1 MEASGKANWTLEEL
15 KAIDKKVLRKM
26 AGSNGVAVAGIPE
39 EIKQQMKT
47 KGFSNL
53 DQKHALEM
61 LELSEEK
68 STAHSRPESYLQTN
82 GGRMHYTP
90 EVIVYRSLS
99 GEVKERANSP
109 IPAEFGEME
118 QRSNVVQLAALVS
131 QFVTVNAGAWVSAV
145 NLVPYVTHFKGT
157 ELNTAALPGIITKVT
172 VILNMDNVW
181 QTLTTVARAGMTGIA
196 AMVFIR
202 QALNRA
208 PDSAYDVLN
217 TSIVCDLFRIFQNFG
232 GKWTR
237 VMQSATEPLLPDS
250 MFEEVDC
257 DDETFE
263 ILRDDYPGCYR
274 YLGGQRIV
282 PYMPKQDGTL
292 GGALKACQRLREIQ
306 GGNDSPTALL
316 AGMKDF
322 SGLTDE
328 FGKRIQA
335 CMAAILSLWALGRK
349 VDLQLLTVGDVTMFQ
364 SSIHFW
370 RSLIQNPEKPIE
382 GWDPKLAC
390 DLVYLLPGVEDL
402 QKIPQSYRVYVRDN
416 PRDDAVSVHW
426 TKTQIPTGEEKKK
439 VVDYDKSS
447 ELVVPRYAHTRD
459 FVAFTTIFGAIP
471 FPQDKHVIR
480 RTQQSVS
487 KVDFFRKPSVDLAE
501 GKIRPPTELFVYRF
515 SNASAF
521 RGILSTIKDFQLVG
535 HGYPLIHDKEGRPS
549 PTQQRDKTRE
559 TLHFIELERVEA
571 ERNWYDRVNED
582 CSLQV
587 STFMA
592 PKTRYSPIS
601 NLPRMSKNA
610 LIVSRATMDS
620 EAGGLIGNFVAVRN
634 RAVVGTEISGWGRRK
649 PQASSK
655 PDLLPEQ
662 TKEPKMVNHKRG
674 AVQQAKSSTSS
685 TSASSTS
692 ATSSR
697 YQEPDI
703 DDQVEEEVFDLFAP
717 EVTSEGQQ
725 EQQEVLEED
734 EEKGTRRRLAADD
747 G

>member
-1 MEASGKANWTLEEL
+1 MRQALKMMEASGKANWTTEEL

-26 AGSNGVAVAGIPE
+26 AGSNGIATPGIPE
-39 EIKQQMKT
+39 EIKQQMKE

-61 LELSEEK
+61 LEMSEEK

-90 EVIVYRSLS
+90 DVVVYRSLS

-109 IPAEFGEME
+109 IPAEFGETE
-118 QRSNVVQLAALVS
+118 TRDNVVQVTALVS
-131 QFVTVNAGAWVSAV
+131 QFVTVSSGNWVSAV

-157 ELNTAALPGIITKVT
+157 EFNTAALPGLISKVT

-196 AMVFIR
+196 AIVFIR

-217 TSIVCDLFRIFQNFG
+217 TSIVCDLFRIFQNHG

-237 VMQSATEPLLPDS
+237 IMRGPGEPLLPDS
-250 MFEEVDC
+250 MFEEAEC
-257 DDETFE
+257 DDETFD
-263 ILRDDYPGCYR
+263 LLKDSYPGCYR
-274 YLGGQRIV
+274 YKGGQRVV

-306 GGNDSPTALL
+306 GGNDSTTAIL
-316 AGMKDF
+316 AGMKDY

-335 CMAAILSLWALGRK
+335 CMSVILSLWALGRK
-349 VDLQLLTVGDVTMFQ
+349 VDLQLLTVGDITMLQ
-364 SSIHFW
+364 SSIHYW
-370 RSLIQNPEKPIE
+370 RSIIQSKDKPLE
-382 GWDPKLAC
+382 GWDNKLPC

-402 QKIPQSYRVYVRDN
+402 QKIPQSYRQYVRDN

-447 ELVVPRYAHTRD
+447 ELVVPRYAHSRD

-471 FPQDKHVIR
+471 FPQDKNAVR
-480 RTQQSVS
+480 RTLQSIS
-487 KVDFFRKPSVDLAE
+487 KIDFFR
-501 GKIRPPTELFVYRF
+501 RPDSKVMTELFVYRF
-515 SNASAF
+515 SNASSF
-521 RGILSTIKDFQLVG
+521 RGILSTIKDLQLVG
-535 HGYPLIHDKEGRPS
+535 HGFPLLRDKDGNLS
-549 PTQQRDKTRE
+549 PTQRDKTKE
-559 TLHFIELERVEA
+559 TLHFIDLERVST
-571 ERNWYDRVNED
+571 ERAWYDRVNED

-592 PKTRYSPIS
+592 PRTRYSPIS

-610 LIVSRATMDS
+610 LIVNRATMDT
-620 EAGGLIGNFVAVRN
+620 ETGALVGNFVAVRN
-634 RAVVGTEISGWGRRK
+634 RAVAGVEVTGWGKRK
-649 PQASSK
+649 PHSGSK
-655 PDLLPEQ
+655 PELLPEPVKKLVAFK
-662 TKEPKMVNHKRG
+662 KEQVKELP
-674 AVQQAKSSTSS
+674 KSSTSS
-685 TSASSTS
+685 T
-692 ATSSR
+692 ATTTLR
-697 YQEPDI
+697 YQPPEI
-703 DDQVEEEVFDLFAP
+703 DDQVPEEEIFDLFGADLP
-717 EVTSEGQQ
+717 QGEGQQ
-725 EQQEVLEED
+725 QNAQEEEEAIE
-734 EEKGTRRRLAADD
+734 EEKGVRRKAVDD
-747 G
+747 